1 MTFRFARLSVFVLLS
16 VAATSFAAHHSVA
29 SEFDSFHTMP
39 ITGMITRVDWTNP
52 HVWMRMNVKD
62 ADGKIVPWRV
72 EIARLGALTR
82 AGFE

>member
-52 HVWMRMNVKD
+52 HVWMRMSVKD
-62 ADGKIVPWRV
+62 RM
-72 EIARLGALTR
+72 AR
-82 AGFE
+82 